1 MLAQVN
7 FTKEEF
13 ASITLA
19 FPLAFPTKEITSI
32 KIPEIYKEAVN
43 NPKYGKQ

>member
-13 ASITLA
+13 AFITLA
-19 FPLAFPTKEITSI
+19 FLLVFSAEEIASI
-32 KIPEIYKEAVN
+32 KIP
-43 NPKYGKQ
+43 